1 MTEKKPQTKT
11 GLIGSKYMKM
21 LLVIVMAILLFG
33 GPYMVYVLYS
43 VLKVRFIISGGV
55 GFGAVFLGLVL
66 MWYLIKKKVIS

>member
-21 LLVIVMAILLFG
+21 LLVIIMAILLFG
-33 GPYMVYVLYS
+33 GPYMVYVLYN
-43 VLKVRFIISGGV
+43 VLKARFTISGGV